1 MRLFGLIGYPLSHS
15 FSKKYFTEKFEKEG
29 LKDCAYENFP
39 IPNIVELKSILALP
53 GLQGLNVTIPYKEQ
67 VIPFLYQSSKVVK
80 KINAC
85 NCIKISDGELY
96 GFNTDVAGFENSLTG
111 KLNPAIHQ
119 QALILGTGG
128 SSKAVKYVLEKKGIK
143 FTIVSRKPA
152 AGSLSYEQITKEI
165 ILKDKLIIN
174 TTPLGMFPNVVE
186 APPLPYQFLTPDHF
200 LFDLIYNP
208 EKTLFLKK
216 GEEQGAQIQNGY
228 EMLVMQAEASWKIWN
243 DGELL
248 TSEF

>member
-29 LKDCAYENFP
+29 LRDCVYENFP
-39 IPNIVELKSILALP
+39 ISGIHELKNILALP

-67 VIPFLYQSSKVVK
+67 VIPYLHQASDAAK

-85 NCIKISDGELY
+85 NCIKIAGGKLY
-96 GFNTDVAGFENSLTG
+96 GFNTDIAGFENSLTS
-111 KLNPAIHQ
+111 KLNPASHQ

-128 SSKAVKYVLEKKGIK
+128 SSKAVKYVLGKLGIK
-143 FTIVSRKPA
+143 FKIISRKPS
-152 AGSLSYEQITKEI
+152 AGNLSYEQITKEI
-165 ILKDKLIIN
+165 ILAHKLIIN

-216 GEEQGAQIQNGY
+216 GEEQGAQIQNGF
-228 EMLVMQAEASWKIWN
+228 EMLMMQAEANWKIWN
-243 DGELL
+243 NEELL
-248 TSEF
+248 TIDF

>member
-29 LKDCAYENFP
+29 LRDCTYENFP
-39 IPNIVELKSILALP
+39 IPIIDDLKKVLALP

-67 VIPFLYQSSKVVK
+67 VIPFLHQSSDIVK

-85 NCIKISDGELY
+85 NCIKIADGKLY
-96 GFNTDVAGFENSLTG
+96 GFNTDVAGFENSLKG

-128 SSKAVKYVLEKKGIK
+128 SSKAVKYVLEKMGIK
-143 FTIVSRKPA
+143 FKMVSRKPS
-152 AGSLSYEQITKEI
+152 AGRLSYEQINKEI
-165 ILKDKLIIN
+165 IHTHRLLIN
-174 TTPLGMFPNVVE
+174 TTPLGMFPNVIE
-186 APPLPYQFLTPDHF
+186 APPLPYQFLTREHF

-216 GEEQGAQIQNGY
+216 GEEQGASIQNGY
-228 EMLVMQAEASWKIWN
+228 EMLVLQSDENWKIWN
-243 DGELL
+243 KESSVMDR
-248 TSEF
+248 